1 MIIKTL
7 IVSVILVAI
16 VMLALGI
23 KMLFNKDAKFEVHSC
38 SFINEEERS
47 KGSGRL
53 PKIKYKKLSESD
65 LKADKNK

>member
-23 KMLFNKDAKFEVHSC
+23 KMLFDKNAKFEVHSC

-47 KGSGRL
+47 EGSGL

-65 LKADKNK
+65 LKDDKNK